1 MISSMQIDKN
11 VYSQNW
17 RKFLFWGIALVILG
31 MLAISA
37 VMLTTFISVM
47 VIGSV
52 ILIAGAIIVVDS
64 CTHWRIKV
72 TGFLLHLI
80 MGLLYIAVGV
90 MVLEDP
96 LKGSISLTL
105 LLGIFY
111 LVIGSFR
118 TMYAISHRAP
128 RWGLGVLN
136 GLVSLILGLLIL
148 SNWPAS
154 SLYII
159 GLFVGI
165 DILFCGWVCIMSALA
180 ARKLAR

>member
-1 MISSMQIDKN
+1 MVSSMHIDKY

-37 VMLTTFISVM
+37 VMLTTFISV
-47 VIGSV
+47 VAVGAI
-52 ILIAGAIIVVDS
+52 ILIAGAIMVVDS
-64 CTHWRIKV
+64 CTHWRVKISA
-72 TGFLLHLI
+72 FLLHLM
-80 MGLLYIAVGV
+80 MGVLYVAAGMMI
-90 MVLEDP
+90 LEDP

-111 LVIGSFR
+111 LVIGGFR
-118 TMYAISHRAP
+118 MAYAFSHRAP
-128 RWGLGVLN
+128 RWGLGMLN
-136 GLVSLILGLLIL
+136 GLLSLILGVLIL
-148 SNWPAS
+148 LNWPAS

-180 ARKLAR
+180 ARKIAR